1 MLIPNCFKYSES
13 SEASEKPAET
23 KEPAA
28 PRETVID
35 DVPATKPKNVNEF
48 VSEPI
53 EDEENDRYRNTEM
66 GVKPC
71 NHYLYN
77 VYGYQYI
84 QLIIKKNMFASTNP
98 EI

>member
-48 VSEPI
+48 VSETI
-53 EDEENDRYRNTEM
+53 EDEENDRYRNTEWALNHVITIYTMYM
-66 GVKPC
+66 GISIF
-71 NHYLYN
+71 NL
-77 VYGYQYI
+77 
-84 QLIIKKNMFASTNP
+84 
-98 EI
+98 